1 MVEILKIKNELLAAI
16 LLSGAES
23 EDKVSEEHL
32 SYASYII
39 YHISNYIGT
48 VYTFFPFSILGVENI
63 CPVRVSIIIKKL
75 FSEQIY
81 RKKRFFRVKK

>member
-1 MVEILKIKNELLAAI
+1 MLWSQKFDCILVVEILKIKNELLAAI

-48 VYTFFPFSILGVENI
+48 VYIFIIYLTILVQYIHFF
-63 CPVRVSIIIKKL
+63 L
-75 FSEQIY
+75 FPSWEWRIFVQ
-81 RKKRFFRVKK
+81 